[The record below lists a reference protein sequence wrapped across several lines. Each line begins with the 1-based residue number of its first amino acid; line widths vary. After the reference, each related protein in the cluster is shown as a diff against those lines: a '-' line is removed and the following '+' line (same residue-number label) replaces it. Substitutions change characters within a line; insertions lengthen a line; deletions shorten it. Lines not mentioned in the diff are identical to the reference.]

1 MFWLSS
7 CFCCKYLLHLWHI
20 PVDMKDRLQQLI
32 ENEHLSP
39 SRFADE
45 VGLNRPAVSHIL
57 SGRNKPGFDALQR
70 ILQRF
75 PQLNASWLITG
86 EGDMYARKAETDAQ
100 GSLMFD
106 EDVENA
112 DNWTGDRESFKETGV
127 KTVVNSSKTI
137 DNQKDSIVIASAAK
151 VKKIAV
157 FYTDNTYE
165 EFIPLQKE

>member
-1 MFWLSS
+1 
-7 CFCCKYLLHLWHI
+7 
-20 PVDMKDRLQQLI
+20 MKDRLQQLI
-32 ENEHLSP
+32 DNEHLSP
-39 SRFADE
+39 SKFADE

-75 PQLNASWLITG
+75 PRLNASWLITG
-86 EGDMYARKAETDAQ
+86 EGEMYARNDKADTQ
-100 GSLMFD
+100 GSLMFAE
-106 EDVENA
+106 EDENA
-112 DNWTGDRESFKETGV
+112 DNWAGEHESFKETGV
-127 KTVVNSSKTI
+127 KTVVNTIKTI
-137 DNQKDSIVIASAAK
+137 ENQQNSISIAAAAK

>member
-1 MFWLSS
+1 
-7 CFCCKYLLHLWHI
+7 
-20 PVDMKDRLQQLI
+20 MKDRLQQLI
-32 ENEHLSP
+32 DNEHLIP
-39 SRFADE
+39 SKFADE

-75 PQLNASWLITG
+75 PRLNASWLITG
-86 EGDMYARKAETDAQ
+86 EGEMYARNDEADTQ
-100 GSLMFD
+100 GSLLFAE
-106 EDVENA
+106 EDENA
-112 DNWTGDRESFKETGV
+112 DNWAGEHESFKETGV
-127 KTVVNSSKTI
+127 KTVVNTSKVI
-137 DNQKDSIVIASAAK
+137 ENQQNSISITAAAK

>member
-1 MFWLSS
+1 
-7 CFCCKYLLHLWHI
+7 
-20 PVDMKDRLQQLI
+20 MKDRLQQLI
-32 ENEHLSP
+32 DNEHLSP
-39 SRFADE
+39 SKFADE

-75 PQLNASWLITG
+75 PRLNASWLITG
-86 EGDMYARKAETDAQ
+86 EGEMYARNDEAGTQ
-100 GSLMFD
+100 GSLLFA
-106 EDVENA
+106 EDDENA
-112 DNWTGDRESFKETGV
+112 DNWAGEHESIKETGV
-127 KTVVNSSKTI
+127 KTVVNTSKVI
-137 DNQKDSIVIASAAK
+137 ENQQNSISITAAAK